1 MTRDEIT
8 ALIDEAE
15 LSFVE
20 CAKGKEE
27 ARALWTDEDE
37 KEYGSFDQFYDCT
50 SCAFDKR
57 LVAALKLERQ
67 RADDLFDAVKLTI
80 KQAKEDLAACRELVA
95 VFKTTG
101 E

>member
-57 LVAALKLERQ
+57 LIAALKLERK
-67 RADDLFDAVKLTI
+67 RADSLFEAIKMTI
-80 KQAKEDLAACRELVA
+80 RQAKEDLTACRELVA
-95 VFKTTG
+95 VLKNTG